1 MRCVDIS
8 SLSVHQLLRTASRIS
23 LVVAA
28 AFLLLQTAS
37 AQNPAATAARQ
48 WRQQHE
54 RAIVAEFMDF
64 LAIPDVAADPAGLRR
79 NASVIREMF
88 EKRGVRTRLLET
100 DGAPP
105 VVYGEIVTPGAEH
118 TLILYAH
125 YDGQP
130 VDPKEWATPPFAP
143 VLRDGPL
150 ESGGKV
156 IALPAAGQPFGAEWR
171 IYARASGDDKA
182 PIVALLAALDA
193 IRENKIA
200 LKSNIRF
207 VFEGEEEAG
216 SPHLEKILADNK
228 NLLQGDVFLICDGP
242 LHQSRRQQ
250 LVFGVRGIQ
259 ALDITVYG
267 ARRELHSGH
276 YGNWAPN
283 PAMMLAQLL
292 ASMKNEDGRVLID
305 HFYDGIEPLGEAEK
319 RAIAEAPDYDDTL
332 KQELWLGHTDGG
344 GKKLLELLNL
354 PSLNVR
360 GISSGHTGAQA
371 SNVIPA
377 TATASIDM
385 RLVKGIDHSEAA
397 ARVIEH
403 VRKQGYFVVDKDPD
417 RQTLLSHPK
426 VAKVVLDPGSYNA
439 QRTPMDLPIARRLTE
454 TIEQVRGPVI
464 KLPTSGASLPLYMI
478 QQELGTPTISI
489 PIANHDDNQ
498 HTFNEN
504 LRMQNLWDGIEVM
517 AAVLTM

>member
-1 MRCVDIS
+1 VTAGSGGLSSPYGLAFGPDGNLYVDSPANNNI
-8 SLSVHQLLRTASRIS
+8 LEYNGRTGGY
-23 LVVAA
+23 LTTFV
-28 AFLLLQTAS
+28 S
-37 AQNPAATAARQ
+37 AGSGGLT
-48 WRQQHE
+48 
-54 RAIVAEFMDF
+54 
-64 LAIPDVAADPAGLRR
+64 DPAGLVFGPDG
-79 NASVIREMF
+79 NLYVSDEGVQSVDRF
-88 EKRGVRTRLLET
+88 EGPT
-100 DGAPP
+100 GPN
-105 VVYGEIVTPGAEH
+105 PGS
-118 TLILYAH
+118 
-125 YDGQP
+125 P
-130 VDPKEWATPPFAP
+130 
-143 VLRDGPL
+143 
-150 ESGGKV
+150 
-156 IALPAAGQPFGAEWR
+156 LPAAGQSFGAEWR
-171 IYARASGDDKA
+171 IYARASGDDKV

-200 LKSNIRF
+200 LKSNIKF
-207 VFEGEEEAG
+207 IFEGEEEAG
-216 SPHLEKILADNK
+216 SPNFEKILADNK

-397 ARVIEH
+397 TRVIEH

-464 KLPTSGASLPLYMI
+464 KLPTSGASLPLY

>member
-1 MRCVDIS
+1 MRRAEFTPPFHRL
-8 SLSVHQLLRTASRIS
+8 LSIPARIFLL
-23 LVVAA
+23 VAA
-28 AFLLLQTAS
+28 ALLLSQIAS
-37 AQNPAATAARQ
+37 AQNPAATAAHE

-64 LAIPDVAADPAGLRR
+64 VAIPDVAADPAGLRR
-79 NASVIREMF
+79 NAAVIREMF

-100 DGAPP
+100 EGAPP

-118 TLILYAH
+118 TLIIYAH

-130 VDPKEWATPPFAP
+130 VDPKEWATPPFVP
-143 VLRDGPL
+143 TLRDGPL

-156 IALPAAGQPFGAEWR
+156 IPLPAAGQPFGADWR
-171 IYARASGDDKA
+171 IYARAAGDDKA
-182 PIVALLAALDA
+182 PIMALLAALDA

-200 LKSNIRF
+200 LKSNIKF

-228 NLLQGDVFLICDGP
+228 DLLRGDVFLICDGP

-292 ASMKNEDGRVLID
+292 ASMKADDGRVLID
-305 HFYDGIEPLGEAEK
+305 HFYDGIEPLGEVEK

-377 TATASIDM
+377 SATASIDM
-385 RLVKGIDHSEAA
+385 RLVKGIDHGEAA
-397 ARVIEH
+397 ERVIEH
-403 VRKQGYFVVDKDPD
+403 IRKQGYFVVDKDPD
-417 RQTLLSHPK
+417 RQTLISHAK

-464 KLPTSGASLPLYMI
+464 KLPTSGASLPLIVI

-504 LRMQNLWDGIEVM
+504 LRIQNLWDGIEVM

>member
-1 MRCVDIS
+1 MNTR
-8 SLSVHQLLRTASRIS
+8 
-23 LVVAA
+23 LVVIA
-28 AFLLLQTAS
+28 AFLLFQTAN

-48 WRQQHE
+48 WRQGHE
-54 RAIVAEFMDF
+54 RAIVAEFMEF
-64 LAIPDVAADPAGLRR
+64 LAIPDLAADPASLRQ
-79 NASVIREMF
+79 NAIAIREMF
-88 EKRGVRTRLLET
+88 EKRGVRTRLLQT
-100 DGAPP
+100 GDAPP
-105 VVYGEIVTPGAEH
+105 VVYGEIVTPGAER

-143 VLRDGPL
+143 ALRDGPL

-156 IALPAAGQPFGAEWR
+156 IPLPTAGQPFGGEWR
-171 IYARASGDDKA
+171 IYARAAGDDKT
-182 PIVALLAALDA
+182 PFIALAAALDA
-193 IRENKIA
+193 LRENKIA
-200 LKSNIRF
+200 LKSNIKF

-216 SPHLEKILADNK
+216 SPHLQTILADNK
-228 NLLQGDVFLICDGP
+228 DLLRGDVFLICDGP

-259 ALDITVYG
+259 GVDITVYG

-292 ASMKNEDGRVLID
+292 ASMKSEDGRVLID

-319 RAIAEAPDYDDTL
+319 RAIAEAPDPDGTL
-332 KQELWLGHTDGG
+332 QQEFWLGRTDGG

-360 GISSGHTGAQA
+360 GMASGHTGAQA

-385 RLVKGIDHSEAA
+385 RLVEGIDHREAA
-397 ARVIEH
+397 ARVVEH
-403 VRKQGYFVVDKDPD
+403 IRKQGYYVVESDPD

-426 VAKVVLDPGSYNA
+426 VAKVVIDAGSYNA
-439 QRTPMDLPIARRLTE
+439 LRTPMDLPIARRLTE
-454 TIEQVRGPVI
+454 TLEQVRGPVI
-464 KLPTSGASLPLYMI
+464 KLPTSGASLPLFMI
-478 QQELGTPTISI
+478 QQELGTPTISV

-504 LRMQNLWDGIEVM
+504 IRIQNLWDGIEVM
-517 AAVLTM
+517 AALLTM